1 MGFFMDNYQRL
12 RSQLFLLE
20 QHLKAAQ
27 LWQSHHPSAE
37 QLASQQPFAIDTLSI
52 EQWLQF
58 IFIPRFHSLL
68 DAQVPLPKSMSIAP
82 YAEEAFKEYH
92 QPTDEIL
99 QLLKEM
105 DALF

>member
-1 MGFFMDNYQRL
+1 MDNYQRL

-20 QHLKAAQ
+20 RHLKTAQ
-27 LWQSHHPSAE
+27 LWQSHHPSPD
-37 QLASQQPFAIDTLSI
+37 QLVSQQPFAIDTLSI

-68 DAQVPLPKSMSIAP
+68 DARTLLPKSMSIAP

-92 QPTDEIL
+92 QSTDDIL